1 MVQLRTSLTVLDN
14 SGVKTA
20 RRIQVMGMQKRPG
33 HIGKFIVASATKV
46 ASDSTIKKGDL
57 VRGYLVTSVYGRVR
71 PNGVRLRFP
80 SNGRVLVNKKLEPI
94 ASRVT
99 SALPVDLRKKGRR
112 KRMSLASHVV

>member
-1 MVQLRTSLTVLDN
+1 MVQLRSSLTVLDN

-20 RRIQVMGMQKRPG
+20 RRIQVMGMKHRPG

-46 ASDSTIKKGDL
+46 APNSAIKKGDI

-94 ASRVT
+94 ATRIT
-99 SALPVDLRKKGRR
+99 SALPLDLRKKGRR
-112 KRMSLASHVV
+112 KRMSLASHIV